1 MYLMLNSPGRSMALY
16 VALLLGCGI
25 ACQDTCMW
33 VDRVPSATVCM
44 SAIADRGGR
53 AVCTVMV

>member
-16 VALLLGCGI
+16 VALLLGCSMSGHVHV
-25 ACQDTCMW
+25 M
-33 VDRVPSATVCM
+33 VDMVPSATVCR

-53 AVCTVMV
+53 AVCTVVV